1 MASLGLLRK
10 GVYDPPTHLSALPG
24 SWWSQVGSK
33 AGFVGSWLW
42 ERPWAWRSAWGL
54 PEFCLHSTHSPG
66 GLPSVNIHLM
76 KGTVLISIL
85 QMRKLRPERL
95 CDLAKVTH

>member
-1 MASLGLLRK
+1 M
-10 GVYDPPTHLSALPG
+10 THSPICPAQVLVEPG
-24 SWWSQVGSK
+24 GEQDWLCGELAVGE
-33 AGFVGSWLW
+33 A
-42 ERPWAWRSAWGL
+42 PGL

-66 GLPSVNIHLM
+66 GLPSVNGHLM

-95 CDLAKVTH
+95 